1 MKKKGRKNKKSQ
13 RLFVD
18 TFSSYPIA
26 VFSVFARLAKP
37 VAGNAFNAH
46 FCVILLMLR
55 LLLLL
60 SSGRVYLLSEAN
72 ATAVLRIAQKNV
84 MVHLS
89 HGVETACFS
98 RGFKSFL
105 VLFPILLSVCI
116 LLYQINVLVQ
126 IAEF

>member
-1 MKKKGRKNKKSQ
+1 
-13 RLFVD
+13 
-18 TFSSYPIA
+18 
-26 VFSVFARLAKP
+26 
-37 VAGNAFNAH
+37 
-46 FCVILLMLR
+46 MLR

-105 VLFPILLSVCI
+105 VLFPILLFLYAIESGKSILFLPFILEARSV
-116 LLYQINVLVQ
+116 
-126 IAEF
+126 